1 MAQLLSAV
9 SWAFWSRL
17 VGPPLKLWFIF
28 FILWWK
34 WRIVG
39 SKKIGHLC
47 STRNQ
52 RQTLRAHQQQI
63 LHAHE
68 VLCTTILIGSWIE
81 YLSPHQIVLRGWHS
95 PMWVPL
101 IHGRHMVYMAWPI
114 GQEYRSALDEAEIT
128 SFLQFSYNSTYFCDY
143 LLK

>member
-39 SKKIGHLC
+39 SKKIGHLW

-63 LHAHE
+63 LNAHE
-68 VLCTTILIGSWIE
+68 VSCTTILIGSFFFRKPILIGSWIE

-101 IHGRHMVYMAWPI
+101 IHGRGIHGMTYRPGIPI
-114 GQEYRSALDEAEIT
+114 GPWWSRNHVIFAI
-128 SFLQFSYNSTYFCDY
+128 FI
-143 LLK
+143 